1 MKICFCVD
9 SMNAGGAERV
19 VSILSNSFV
28 LLGHDVTL
36 LMTASLKKYSFY
48 NLDKKINFICLCEN
62 KKKRVNSIK
71 RLFLLRK
78 CFKKIKP
85 DIIIAF
91 LPHVCVY
98 SYFAS
103 RFLKIPLIVSER
115 NDPNNEIKK
124 VKFLKEYV
132 FKKADGCVFQTED
145 AKKYYQYKHKITKC
159 VVIPNPISIDKEL
172 TSRDITNL
180 KYKNEIISTGRL
192 VEQKNHLL
200 LVKAFAKFNFNRKD
214 KYTLKIYGSGPLK
227 DNILNYANNVGIK
240 EYIKILSPSPNWLYD
255 NIDTN
260 MFVLTSNFEG
270 MPNALAEALIAK
282 IPCISTDCPI
292 GGPKELIKDKINGL
306 LIPVNDIEKLTDSIN
321 FLANNH
327 DFAKKIANSNHILEE
342 KLSVIN
348 VANVWLNFILALIS
362 DKN

>member
-9 SMNAGGAERV
+9 SMNSGGAERV

-28 LLGHDVTL
+28 LLGHNVTL
-36 LMTASLKKYSFY
+36 LMTSALKKYSFY
-48 NLDKKINFICLCEN
+48 NLDRNINFICLCEN

-124 VKFLKEYV
+124 FKFLKEYV

-145 AKKYYQYKHKITKC
+145 AKKYYQDKHKIKNC
-159 VVIPNPISIDKEL
+159 VVIPNPISIDKDL

-200 LVKAFAKFNFNRKD
+200 LVKAFAKFNLNRKD
-214 KYTLKIYGSGPLK
+214 KYTLKIYGAGPLEA
-227 DNILNYANNVGIK
+227 NILNYANSVGIN
-240 EYIKILSPSPNWLYD
+240 EYVKILSPSQSWLFD
-255 NIDTN
+255 NSDAS

-306 LIPVNDIEKLTDSIN
+306 LIPVNDIEKLTNCMN

-327 DFAKKIANSNHILEE
+327 DFAKKMANSNRILEE
-342 KLSVIN
+342 KLCISNITN
-348 VANVWLNFILALIS
+348 IWLNFIVYLIS
-362 DKN
+362 YDN